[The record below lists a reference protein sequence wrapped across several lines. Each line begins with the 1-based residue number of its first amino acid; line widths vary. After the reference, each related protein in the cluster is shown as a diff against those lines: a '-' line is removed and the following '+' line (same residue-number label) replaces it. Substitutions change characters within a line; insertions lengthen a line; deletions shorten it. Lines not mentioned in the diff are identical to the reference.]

1 MKSSVMKKIFIA
13 LATVMAIFMMM
24 SVTAFAEDYGN
35 FNYTPVTSETNE
47 FDPYNEISGFN
58 ASDDATDTVV
68 IIPEAIEDVPVVR
81 INAAAFKGKDKLTEV
96 IIPDSVTS
104 IANAAFADCKSLK
117 VVIIPDS
124 VTYIGDSAFQGC
136 ESLEYVVI
144 GNGVKSIGDLA
155 FKNCTSLK
163 SVDLGTSGEDIGNG
177 AFFGCDALV
186 GVYLPD
192 SVKTIGS
199 LAFGYVQDGD
209 NEAPVGSFT
218 FYTNANAA
226 VDAYNAVA
234 NEDVSAQASTF
245 AVKSGVAPCGDD
257 AHKVSFTNIRTATD
271 TYEGLDIAQCS
282 DCKTIVT
289 RPNTDV
295 ADIEKGISAY
305 ISLIIG
311 VIAIAAVV
319 AYAMMY
325 VKKSKKNREKAIAE
339 YKAGKT
345 LSDMELK
352 KKYDEKL
359 DAKYQKKRAKQEKK
373 LEMFK

>member
-1 MKSSVMKKIFIA
+1 MKSSAMKKIFIA

-24 SVTAFAEDYGN
+24 SITAFAEDYGN
-35 FNYTPVTSETNE
+35 FSYTPVTSETNE

-58 ASDDATDTVV
+58 ASDDSTDTVV
-68 IIPEAIEDVPVVR
+68 VIPEAIEDVPVVR
-81 INAAAFKGKDKLTEV
+81 INATAFRGKDKLTEV
-96 IIPDSVTS
+96 VIPDSITS

-163 SVDLGTSGEDIGNG
+163 SVDLGTSVEEIGNG
-177 AFFGCDALV
+177 AFFGCDALSE
-186 GVYLPD
+186 VYVPD
-192 SVKTIGS
+192 SVKNIGS
-199 LAFGYVQDGD
+199 FAFGYVQDGD

-226 VDAYNAVA
+226 VDTYNAVG
-234 NEDVSAQASTF
+234 NEDVSVQASTF
-245 AVKSGVAPCGDD
+245 AVKSGVASCGND
-257 AHKVSFTNIRTATD
+257 AHKVSYTNIRTATD

-282 DCKTIVT
+282 GCKTIVT

-295 ADIEKGISAY
+295 AEVEKGISAY

-311 VIAIAAVV
+311 VIAVAAVA
-319 AYAMMY
+319 AYTLMY

>member
-1 MKSSVMKKIFIA
+1 MKSSVIKKVIMA
-13 LATVMAIFMMM
+13 LATVMAIFVLM
-24 SVTAFAEDYGN
+24 SVTSFAEDYGN
-35 FNYTPVTSETNE
+35 FNYTPVTSENDE
-47 FDPYNEISGFN
+47 FEPYNEISGFN

-68 IIPEAIEDVPVVR
+68 AIPDAIEDVPVVR
-81 INAAAFKGKDKLTEV
+81 INAAAFRDKDSLTEV
-96 IIPDSVTS
+96 IIPDSITS
-104 IANAAFADCKSLK
+104 IANAAFADCANLK

-155 FKNCTSLK
+155 FKNCSSLK
-163 SVDLGTSGEDIGNG
+163 SVDLGTSVETIGNG
-177 AFFGCDALV
+177 AFFGCYSLTEI
-186 GVYLPD
+186 YIPD
-192 SVKTIGS
+192 SVKNIGS
-199 LAFGYVQDGD
+199 LAFGYIQDGD
-209 NEAPVGSFT
+209 TETAVSAFT

-226 VDAYNAVA
+226 VDTYNTV
-234 NEDVSAQASTF
+234 ESDDVSDIATTF
-245 AVKSGVAPCGDD
+245 VVKSGVTPCGNDSHS
-257 AHKVSFTNIRTATD
+257 ASFANIRPATD

-282 DCKTIVT
+282 DCKAVVT
-289 RPNTDV
+289 RPNTDIAPV
-295 ADIEKGISAY
+295 EKGISAY
-305 ISLIIG
+305 ISLIIA
-311 VIAIAAVV
+311 VIAIAVLVVYAVG
-319 AYAMMY
+319 Y

-352 KKYDEKL
+352 IKYDAKL

>member
-1 MKSSVMKKIFIA
+1 MKSSAMKKIFIA
-13 LATVMAIFMMM
+13 LATVMAVFMMM

-35 FNYTPVTSETNE
+35 FSYTPVTSETNE

-58 ASDDATDTVV
+58 AGDESTDTVV
-68 IIPEAIEDVPVVR
+68 VIPDVIEDVPVVR
-81 INAAAFKGKDKLTEV
+81 INAAAFRGKDKLTEV
-96 IIPDSVTS
+96 IIPDSITS
-104 IANAAFADCKSLK
+104 IANAAFADCKNLK

-136 ESLEYVVI
+136 EALEYVVI

-155 FKNCTSLK
+155 FKNCKSLK
-163 SVDLGTSGEDIGNG
+163 SVDLGTSVEEIGNG
-177 AFFGCDALV
+177 AFFGCDALTDIYV
-186 GVYLPD
+186 PD
-192 SVKTIGS
+192 SVKNIGS

-209 NEAPVGSFT
+209 NEAPVGAFT

-226 VDAYNAVA
+226 VDAYNAVE
-234 NEDVSAQASTF
+234 NEDVSAQATTF
-245 AVKSGVAPCGDD
+245 AVKSGVASCGND
-257 AHKVSFTNIRTATD
+257 AHTVSFTNVRTATD
-271 TYEGLDIAQCS
+271 TYEGLDVAQCS
-282 DCKTIVT
+282 DCKAIVT
-289 RPNTDV
+289 RPNTEV
-295 ADIEKGISAY
+295 ADVEKGISAY

-311 VIAIAAVV
+311 IVAVAAVV

-325 VKKSKKNREKAIAE
+325 VKKSKKNREKAIE
-339 YKAGKT
+339 EFKAGKT

-359 DAKYQKKRAKQEKK
+359 EEKYQKKRAKQEKK